1 MPAINEI
8 LIIHPSNSEPPQL
21 ATTDHQCEQRAKQL
35 NSQCRCV
42 SLNREAM
49 RAELWQYQGDLNLY
63 QMIVEDRPHLFAESA
78 VFVTDTCVHRQRDII
93 AAVEKVIALPAY
105 QERVLAY
112 APDAAKFIPMAHGV
126 FFGYDFHL
134 SAEGPQLI
142 EINTNAGGA
151 LLNAIV
157 ARTQKVC
164 CNLAEEEL
172 PTHTTA
178 VVIPNNPE
186 QAFMEMFLEEWQ
198 VERGQQPLCSIA
210 IVDENPPNQYMLP
223 EFLLFKKMFEQNNI
237 SAVICDPSELVYHD
251 QALWHGNQR
260 IDLVYNRLTDFGL
273 EAAAHKSLLEA
284 YLAKSVVVTP
294 HPRAHALYADKRNLT
309 LLTDE
314 AALTDI
320 GVDAK
325 TRAILLAGIAHTVS
339 VEPDDAETLW
349 AVRKHLF
356 FKPAK
361 GYGSKAAYRGDKL
374 TRRVFSEILQNDY
387 VAQTLVQP
395 SERQLE
401 VENKIVDFKLDL
413 RHYAYKGRT
422 QLISARLYQGQTTN
436 FRTRGGGFAQVKVVP
451 CRDNEVSI

>member
-1 MPAINEI
+1 MTRS
-8 LIIHPSNSEPPQL
+8 SNSDPSQT
-21 ATTDHQCEQRAKQL
+21 ATSLQCEQRAEQL
-35 NSQCRCV
+35 NSHCRCV

-49 RAELWQYQGDLNLY
+49 RAELWQQQDDINLY
-63 QMIVEDRPHLFAESA
+63 RMIVEERPHLFAESA
-78 VFVTDTCVHRQRDII
+78 VFVTDTCIQRQREII
-93 AAVEKVIALPAY
+93 AAVESVIDLPAY

-112 APDAAKFIPMAHGV
+112 APDAAKFRPKALGV

-157 ARTQKVC
+157 ARTQKAC
-164 CNLAEEEL
+164 CELAEEEF
-172 PTHTTA
+172 PAHTTG
-178 VVIPNNPE
+178 VTITNNPE
-186 QAFMEMFLEEWQ
+186 QAFIEMFLEEWRA
-198 VERGQQPLCSIA
+198 ERGQQPLRTIA
-210 IVDENPPNQYMLP
+210 IVDENPQTQYMLP
-223 EFLLFKKMFEQNNI
+223 EFILFKKLFEQNNI
-237 SAVICDPSELVYHD
+237 NAVICDPSELVYQD
-251 QALWHGNQR
+251 QTLWHENQL

-273 EAAAHKSLLEA
+273 EATAHKSLLEA
-284 YLAKSVVVTP
+284 YLANAVVVTP

-314 AALTDI
+314 AALMDI
-320 GVDAK
+320 GVDSK
-325 TRAILLAGIAHTVS
+325 TKAILLTGIAHTVS
-339 VEPDDAETLW
+339 VDPGDAETLW
-349 AVRKHLF
+349 VARKHLF

-374 TRRVFSEILQNDY
+374 TRRVFGEILQSDY

-401 VENKIVDFKLDL
+401 IENKIVDFKLDL
-413 RHYAYKGRT
+413 RHYVYKGQT

-436 FRTRGGGFAQVKVVP
+436 FRTPGGGFAQVMVVP
-451 CRDNEVSI
+451 CRDNEIS

>member
-1 MPAINEI
+1 MT
-8 LIIHPSNSEPPQL
+8 LSSNSGLSQT
-21 ATTDHQCEQRAKQL
+21 ATGYSCEQRAELL

-49 RAELWQYQGDLNLY
+49 RAELWQQQDVY

-78 VFVTDTCVHRQRDII
+78 VFVTDTRIYRQRDII
-93 AAVEKVIALPAY
+93 AAVESVIALPAF

-112 APDAAKFIPMAHGV
+112 APCTAKFIPRSHGV

-134 SAEGPQLI
+134 SGEGPQLI

-157 ARTQKVC
+157 ARTQKVS
-164 CNLAEEEL
+164 CNLAGGEL
-172 PTHTTA
+172 STHATNA
-178 VVIPNNPE
+178 MIANNPE
-186 QAFMEMFLEEWQ
+186 QAFIEMFLDEWQ
-198 VERGQQPLCSIA
+198 AERGQQPLRVIA
-210 IVDENPPNQYMLP
+210 IVDENPQSQFMLP
-223 EFLLFKKMFEQNNI
+223 EFLLFKRLFEQNNFI
-237 SAVICDPSELVYHD
+237 AVICDPSELVYHD

-273 EAAAHKSLLEA
+273 EEPTNKTLLEA
-284 YLAKSVVVTP
+284 YLTESVVVTP
-294 HPRAHALYADKRNLT
+294 HPRVHALYADKRNLT
-309 LLTDE
+309 LLTNE
-314 AALTDI
+314 AALI
-320 GVDAK
+320 ELGVDAK
-325 TRAILLAGIAHTVS
+325 TRAILLTGIAHTVS
-339 VEPDDAETLW
+339 VDPDDAETLW
-349 AVRKHLF
+349 AARKHLF

-361 GYGSKAAYRGDKL
+361 GYASKAAYRGDKL

-395 SERQLE
+395 SERQLA

-413 RHYAYKGRT
+413 RHYVYKGQT

-436 FRTRGGGFAQVKVVP
+436 FRTPGGGFAQVWVVP
-451 CRDNEVSI
+451 CRANERHR

>member
-1 MPAINEI
+1 MT
-8 LIIHPSNSEPPQL
+8 LSSNSGPSKT
-21 ATTDHQCEQRAKQL
+21 ATSHSCEQKVEQL

-42 SLNREAM
+42 SFNREAM
-49 RAELWQYQGDLNLY
+49 RAELWQQQDNANLY
-63 QMIVEDRPHLFAESA
+63 RMIVEDRPHLFAESA
-78 VFVTDTCVHRQRDII
+78 VFVTDACIQRQREII
-93 AAVEKVIALPAY
+93 AALESVIELPAY

-112 APDAAKFIPMAHGV
+112 APDSAKFIPKAHGV

-157 ARTQKVC
+157 ARTQNTC
-164 CNLAEEEL
+164 CELEGGGTPTLATRE
-172 PTHTTA
+172 TSTKD
-178 VVIPNNPE
+178 PE
-186 QAFMEMFLEEWQ
+186 QAFIRMFLDEWQ
-198 VERGQQPLCSIA
+198 AERGHQLPLASIA
-210 IVDENPPNQYMLP
+210 IVDENPQSQYMLP
-223 EFLLFKKMFEQNNI
+223 EFLLFKKLFEQNNI
-237 SAVICDPSELVYHD
+237 NAVICDPSELAYHD
-251 QALWHGNQR
+251 QALWHGDQR

-273 EAAAHKSLLEA
+273 ETTAHKPLLEA
-284 YLAKSVVVTP
+284 YLSDAVVVTP

-314 AALTDI
+314 AALTAI

-325 TRAILLAGIAHTVS
+325 TRAILLTGIAHTVS
-339 VEPDDAETLW
+339 VNPDDAETLW
-349 AVRKHLF
+349 AARKHLF

-374 TRRVFSEILQNDY
+374 TRRVFGEILQSDY

-401 VENKIVDFKLDL
+401 VENKIVEFKLDL
-413 RHYAYKGRT
+413 RHYVYKGET

-436 FRTRGGGFAQVKVVP
+436 FRTPGGGFAQVMIVP
-451 CRDNEVSI
+451 CRENEIAVS